1 MKTVGIAERIE
12 VALINKGRAEGRVEG
27 RAEGEKLGKL
37 AMAKNMLAFG
47 EDINKIVCFTGLSF
61 DEIEEL
67 QLNKS

>member
-27 RAEGEKLGKL
+27 RAEGEKEKALRI
-37 AMAKNMLAFG
+37 AQMMLDS
-47 EDINKIVCFTGLSF
+47 EEPIKKIAYFTDLSF